1 MINRKK
7 SFASGLLLLSAAAG
21 FAQANGHQVVKIKP
35 GSSIKLRA
43 SSVHA
48 SAYMWLRNGL
58 PIPDE
63 NLADIIVR
71 QAGVYKVVAYNE
83 QGCQSHI
90 SDAIVVE
97 IEQAGL
103 QHTADLMVRKD
114 AEMRAVAVTEIFD
127 YLIRVTNKGVNSAT
141 QVKVSDV
148 LPPEIGFEEFIYS
161 AGRARYDPITKT
173 VTWELDQ
180 LDSGKTE
187 QIKIKVK
194 ALTPGQVK
202 NIATVSAF
210 EIDPDQANNTALNEK
225 TIADIMIP
233 NVFTPNGDNK
243 NETFRIPGLEKY
255 TENEITIINRWG
267 NTVYA
272 KKGYKG
278 DWTGDGLSE
287 GTYFYLLKV
296 KAGSNKW
303 EVYKGYITLLRK
315 DQ

>member
-21 FAQANGHQVVKIKP
+21 FAQANGQQVVKIKP

-48 SAYMWLRNGL
+48 SGYMWLRNGL

-83 QGCQSHI
+83 QGCESHI

-114 AEMRAVAVTEIFD
+114 AEMRAVAVTETFD
-127 YLIRVTNKGVNSAT
+127 YLIKVTNKGVNSAT

-210 EIDPDQANNTALNEK
+210 EIDPDQANNTALNQK

-255 TENEITIINRWG
+255 TENEITIMNRWG

>member
-21 FAQANGHQVVKIKP
+21 FAQANGQQVVKIKP

-71 QAGVYKVVAYNE
+71 QAGVYKVVAYND
-83 QGCQSHI
+83 QGCESHI

-127 YLIRVTNKGVNSAT
+127 YLIKVTNKGVNSAT

-255 TENEITIINRWG
+255 TENEITIMNRWG